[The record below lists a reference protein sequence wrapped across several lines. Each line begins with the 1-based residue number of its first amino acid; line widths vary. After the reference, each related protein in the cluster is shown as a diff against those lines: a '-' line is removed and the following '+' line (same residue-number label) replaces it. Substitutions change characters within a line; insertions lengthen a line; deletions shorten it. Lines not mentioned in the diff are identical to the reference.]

1 MNSPDLLNALLTQRL
16 LRKISG
22 HQQQPQTQAEGQ
34 RLPGSFSNDC
44 VKHLQVNQGCEMM
57 GKRNKGFVKVVINVE
72 MFGALAELKPVISIH
87 QMSLGGSSQD
97 LPVLGK
103 LRSNRGTES
112 SPGCEMSA

>member
-16 LRKISG
+16 LRKNSG
-22 HQQQPQTQAEGQ
+22 HQRQ